1 MGNKDSKTTVLPYE
15 EAVKR
20 VTDDELKRL
29 KEAFKRAA
37 SLAGYMNKQMF
48 VREVLGEGVPAKLAD
63 HIFTA
68 FGGNTKGLN
77 FKDLFCGLV
86 LLTRGRREEKIKF
99 VFSIYGNDSSGMVHR
114 EDLESIIMASDSH
127 LPQSLSTLFFDS
139 DRVMYEQFKHWVLAN
154 LEATTLTRWLLQ
166 DGGTMGIRLSDE
178 SDTPTFYQTLA
189 GVTHLEEADII
200 ELEKRYWQL
209 KAQSKTGKFDL
220 ETFIPMVC
228 PPVPRNLCE
237 GLFFAFDENRD
248 NHIDFKEMACG
259 LSACCRGP
267 VAERQKFCFK
277 IFDKDHDGFLS
288 RKELEDMVSVLLEVR
303 RENQSKTKQETD
315 TLQDAC
321 DSINSIVDDILAT
334 HDNDSDNAITL
345 EEYQIW
351 SVNNKLPSAFLSVL
365 FQICHIVLGLR
376 PTTRQ
381 EEGDIVQ
388 GWVERE
394 SQKGLQQ
401 GQTWYLVS
409 ITWWKAWQD
418 YVIYQPPSTNSYSQM
433 ISAQMK
439 SKSLPRKPVTSQSN
453 QAWGNDASKSVSQP
467 NSPRAANATHS
478 SSSTPSGSP
487 RKVVN
492 SSSNSVPQQDGR
504 SQVQTAKRNSQPAVI
519 TIPQMPPKPGP
530 IDNTPLIVT
539 ETRKVMMLTNE
550 GGRLRRNAMLTRG
563 RDFEIL
569 PDPVWRALMT
579 WYGGQPALPRN
590 VIVPCNGDPTPE
602 LELYPISIR
611 LLRHQANQP
620 KQNAW
625 NSVHM
630 GIVGGFS
637 FGAGSYVGSSSHN
650 NSTPAPPK
658 RYLAYVAAFSKMH
671 TMQQV
676 YDFLCQRLRIR
687 NEDMRLWNLKDENN
701 PVLLDEENSTLEQI
715 GIIDNQQM
723 LIEVRNKD
731 MSWPEEMSSLAFKK
745 GIDKKQQV
753 PTDKGATGLS
763 NLGNTCFMNSALQCI
778 SNTQP
783 LTQYFEKNVH
793 LYEFNRS
800 NPLGMKGHIAR
811 RYGDLVQDLWSG
823 TAKSIAPLKL
833 RWTIGKYAPR
843 FNGFQQHDSQE
854 LLAFLLD
861 GLHED
866 LNRVQNKP
874 YVELKDSDN
883 RPDEEVAEEAW
894 ENHMLRNRSIIVD
907 LFHGQLKSM
916 VRCTECKH
924 ESVRFDPFTYLSLPL
939 PLDSSM
945 HLEIV
950 VIRLDGSIP
959 KKYGLR
965 LNMEDKYKDLKQ
977 NLSGLCDLTPQQI
990 LLVEVFGAMIRS
1002 LPSDGQKVRTA
1013 LGGYLYAYEIPPP
1026 PQLSVPTQTK
1036 VVTDKQTQVTSNG
1049 VQAHIEP
1056 LPPVN
1061 DTTPE
1066 LQESTTMNSTT
1077 STSKSGSLH
1086 RTQKIN
1092 TNVIT
1097 PTDSTKSSSSS
1108 NSTSSNGTSGLHT
1121 TPYLGNAFD
1130 GFVIAMHRKMIRMD
1144 VYFLSSQKT
1153 RPSLFGT
1160 PLILPCTVAT
1170 RQSDLYKAVW
1180 VQVSRL
1186 VSPLPPS
1193 ENGANL
1199 KNHAQD
1205 CDDSMGYEYPFVLK
1219 AVQRDGITCAW
1230 CPWYRFC
1237 RGCKID
1243 CVDDDFA
1250 VGSAY
1255 IAIDWDPTA
1264 LHLRYQ
1270 SSQERIVADHESVEE
1285 SRRLQTEPI
1294 DLDTCLKAFT
1304 KEEELGEDEL
1314 WYCSK
1319 CKAHRQATKKLWIWR
1334 LPPILIV
1341 HMKRFQYVNGRWV
1354 KSQKIVKFPKK
1365 TFDPSNFLAR
1375 DAPTLLHLPTHMLH
1389 TKDKQHETTPNGVA
1403 IQAVGSGDGSHSVIP
1418 KVSSESSSDS
1428 LPATP
1433 SSSRHSSADSL
1444 KQNKLSKD
1452 SPRSKRKRKNSV
1464 SPLPLRKHNS
1474 VSPLPSKKENT
1485 DNIDV
1490 TGGRLS
1496 AASDKSQSLSVES
1509 NCSETSST
1517 LSTSVINLDRKHSDN
1532 SGSTKLSPPVDAA
1545 NSHPLK
1551 DVEAESSGTEMVK
1564 STKPLYNLYSLSCH
1578 TGILGGGHYVAYA
1591 VNPNNKWYIYND
1603 STCKEIKEE
1612 LIDTDNAYMLFYE
1625 RQDLD
1630 YKYFLPDTKGKE
1642 PDTTNIDDEFE
1653 SDFKK
1658 VCQIQ

>member
-1 MGNKDSKTTVLPYE
+1 MGNKDSKATVLPYE

-29 KEAFKRAA
+29 REAFKRAA
-37 SLAGYMNKQMF
+37 TLAGYMNKQMF

-63 HIFTA
+63 HIYSA

-86 LLTRGRREEKIKF
+86 LLTRGKREEKIKF
-99 VFSIYGNDSSGMVHR
+99 VYGIYANESSGLVHR
-114 EDLESIIMASDSH
+114 EDLESLIQACDSH
-127 LPQSLSTLFFDS
+127 LPQSLSLLFFDS
-139 DRVMYEQFKHWVLAN
+139 DKVSYEQFKHWVVGN
-154 LEATTLTRWLLQ
+154 LDATTLTRWLLQ

-209 KAQSKTGKFDL
+209 KAQSKTGRFDL

-237 GLFFAFDENRD
+237 GLFYAFDENRD

-277 IFDKDHDGFLS
+277 IFDKDHDGVLS
-288 RKELEDMVSVLLEVR
+288 RKELEDMVSVLLEVK
-303 RENQSKTKQETD
+303 RENRPKTTKQETD
-315 TLQDAC
+315 TLQDAYENIT
-321 DSINSIVDDILAT
+321 SLVDDILAT
-334 HDNDSDNAITL
+334 HDGSNDNGITL

-351 SVNNKLPSAFLSVL
+351 SVNSKLPVEFLSVL

-381 EEGDIVQ
+381 EEGDIVL

-394 SQKGLQQ
+394 NRRGLQQ
-401 GQTWYLVS
+401 AQTWYLVS
-409 ITWWKAWQD
+409 IQWWKSWKD
-418 YVIYQPPSTNSYSQM
+418 YVTYKPNSNQILSVQ
-433 ISAQMK
+433 SK
-439 SKSLPRKPVTSQSN
+439 SKSLPRKATSSQST
-453 QAWGNDASKSVSQP
+453 QAWGNDSGRSSQP
-467 NSPRAANATHS
+467 STPRDTS
-478 SSSTPSGSP
+478 SSHSGTSTPSGSP
-487 RKVVN
+487 RKAA
-492 SSSNSVPQQDGR
+492 GL
-504 SQVQTAKRNSQPAVI
+504 SQVNQLQEMSQVSRSPSHTTKRNSQPVVTSI
-519 TIPQMPPKPGP
+519 QQMPPKPGP
-530 IDNTPLIVT
+530 IDNTLLIVQ

-550 GGRLRRNAMLTRG
+550 GGRLKRNTTLAVG

-569 PDPVWRALMT
+569 PDPVWKALMT

-590 VIVPCNGDPTPE
+590 VIIPSNGDPTPE
-602 LELYPISIR
+602 LELYPISVR

-620 KQNAW
+620 KQNTW
-625 NSVHM
+625 NSVSM

-637 FGAGSYVGSSSHN
+637 FGAGTYVGSSSHTN
-650 NSTPAPPK
+650 NTPAPPK
-658 RYLAYVAAFSKMH
+658 RYLAYVAAFSRMH
-671 TMQQV
+671 TIQQV

-701 PVLLDEENSTLEQI
+701 PILLEEENSTLENLCIQ
-715 GIIDNQQM
+715 DNQQL

-745 GIDKKQQV
+745 GLDKKKQV

-783 LTQYFEKNVH
+783 LTQYFNKNVH
-793 LYEFNRS
+793 LYEFNRT
-800 NPLGMKGHIAR
+800 NPLGMKGHIAK

-823 TAKSIAPLKL
+823 TSKSIAPLKL

-866 LNRVQNKP
+866 LNRVQHKP
-874 YVELKDSDN
+874 YVELKDSDG

-894 ENHMLRNRSIIVD
+894 ENHMVRNRSIIVD
-907 LFHGQLKSM
+907 LFHGQLRSQ
-916 VRCTECKH
+916 VRCTACGH

-945 HLEIV
+945 HLEII
-950 VIRLDGSIP
+950 VIRLDGSVP
-959 KKYGLR
+959 AKYGLR
-965 LNMEDKYKDLKQ
+965 LNMEDKYKDLK
-977 NLSGLCDLTPQQI
+977 NHLSELCNLTPQQI
-990 LLVEVFGAMIRS
+990 LLVEVFGAMIKS
-1002 LPSDGQKVRTA
+1002 LPSDNQKVRTA

-1026 PQLSVPTQTK
+1026 PQLTLPPQTKTVVNGSEKPTQ
-1036 VVTDKQTQVTSNG
+1036 VSSNG
-1049 VQAHIEP
+1049 GQPHIDP

-1061 DTTPE
+1061 GTSPSDTDNIPDK
-1066 LQESTTMNSTT
+1066 SS
-1077 STSKSGSLH
+1077 SKPGSLH

-1092 TNVIT
+1092 ANVVSTMDTN
-1097 PTDSTKSSSSS
+1097 SKGSHSS
-1108 NSTSSNGTSGLHT
+1108 NSSVSNGSSGLHT

-1144 VYFLSSQKT
+1144 AYFLSSQKT

-1180 VQVSRL
+1180 TQVSRL

-1193 ENGANL
+1193 ENGANV
-1199 KNHAQD
+1199 KNHAED

-1243 CVDDDFA
+1243 CIDDDFA

-1270 SSQERIVADHESVEE
+1270 SSQERVVEDHESVEE

-1294 DLDTCLKAFT
+1294 DLDTCLQAFT

-1319 CKAHRQATKKLWIWR
+1319 CKEHRQATKKLALWR

-1365 TFDPSNFLAR
+1365 QFDPSRFLASN
-1375 DAPTLLHLPTHMLH
+1375 ASTSLHPPTHMVC
-1389 TKDKQHETTPNGVA
+1389 TNSVKEKTANGVVVQGVTSNGNSLDPLNA
-1403 IQAVGSGDGSHSVIP
+1403 IDAN
-1418 KVSSESSSDS
+1418 SEI
-1428 LPATP
+1428 LQVTP
-1433 SSSRHSSADSL
+1433 DSSRKSSTDSL
-1444 KQNKLSKD
+1444 KAGKLGKD
-1452 SPRSKRKRKNSV
+1452 SPKTKRKRKNSI
-1464 SPLPLRKHNS
+1464 SPLPIRKHNS
-1474 VSPLPSKKENT
+1474 VSPLPGKKETSESVTGGDRSVSVASSNSHSSSEANT
-1485 DNIDV
+1485 DN
-1490 TGGRLS
+1490 G
-1496 AASDKSQSLSVES
+1496 
-1509 NCSETSST
+1509 ST
-1517 LSTSVINLDRKHSDN
+1517 ISTDAINLDRKDSSSTASKGHSLPDET
-1532 SGSTKLSPPVDAA
+1532 STLSDKSVGVDMED
-1545 NSHPLK
+1545 L
-1551 DVEAESSGTEMVK
+1551 D
-1564 STKPLYNLYSLSCH
+1564 KPLYNLFSLSCH

-1591 VNPNNKWYIYND
+1591 VNPNKKWYVYND
-1603 STCKEIKEE
+1603 STCKEIKEDV
-1612 LIDTDNAYMLFYE
+1612 IDTDNAYMLFYE
-1625 RQDLD
+1625 RQGLD
-1630 YKYFLPDTKGKE
+1630 YHQFLPDMGDKE
-1642 PDTTNIDDEFE
+1642 PDTSSIDDEFE
-1653 SDFKK
+1653 NDFKR
-1658 VCQIQ
+1658 VCRIQ

>member
-1 MGNKDSKTTVLPYE
+1 MGGKESKATVLPYE

-29 KEAFKRAA
+29 KEAFKRTA
-37 SLAGYMNKQMF
+37 SMAGYMNKQMF
-48 VREVLGEGVPAKLAD
+48 VREVLGEGVPPKLAD
-63 HIFTA
+63 HIFQA
-68 FGGNTKGLN
+68 FGGNTKGLA

-86 LLTRGRREEKIKF
+86 LLTRGKREEKIKL
-99 VFSIYGNDSSGMVHR
+99 VYSIYSNDSSGLVHKD
-114 EDLESIIMASDSH
+114 ELESLIMASDSH
-127 LPQSLSTLFFDS
+127 LPQSLPALFFDS
-139 DRVMYEQFKHWVLAN
+139 DRATYEQFHQWVTVN
-154 LEATTLTRWLLQ
+154 FDATTITRWLLQ
-166 DGGTMGIRLSDE
+166 DGGAMGIRLSDE

-209 KAQSKTGKFDL
+209 KALSKTGRFDL
-220 ETFIPMVC
+220 ETFIPMVS

-237 GLFFAFDENRD
+237 GLFYAFDENRD

-267 VAERQKFCFK
+267 VVERQKFCFK
-277 IFDKDHDGFLS
+277 IFDKDHDGLLS
-288 RKELEDMVSVLLEVR
+288 RKELEDMVAVLVQVR
-303 RENQSKTKQETD
+303 SENRPPKHVEAD
-315 TLQDAC
+315 TLQDAE
-321 DSINSIVDDILAT
+321 DNISSVVDDILAS
-334 HDNDSDNAITL
+334 HDSDNDSAITL

-351 SVNNKLPSAFLSVL
+351 SVKSALPTEFLSLL

-376 PTTRQ
+376 TTTRH
-381 EEGDIVQ
+381 EEGDIIM
-388 GWVERE
+388 GWVDRE
-394 SQKGLQQ
+394 SRKGLQQ
-401 GQTWYLVS
+401 GLTWYLISMV
-409 ITWWKAWQD
+409 WWKSWKD
-418 YVIYQPPSTNSYSQM
+418 YVFYKMTSSNQV
-433 ISAQMK
+433 ISAQSK
-439 SKSLPRKPVTSQSN
+439 SKSLPRKTTSQTG
-453 QAWGNDASKSVSQP
+453 QAWGTDRSLSQP
-467 NSPRAANATHS
+467 SSPREANFS
-478 SSSTPSGSP
+478 NNSTPSGSP
-487 RKVVN
+487 KKAVN
-492 SSSNSVPQQDGR
+492 SFSQDVPPYGR
-504 SQVQTAKRNSQPAVI
+504 SPAHTGKRNSQPSV
-519 TIPQMPPKPGP
+519 TIPVVPQKPGP
-530 IDNTPLIVT
+530 IDNTTLIMP

-550 GGRLRRNAMLTRG
+550 GGRLRKNATLVRG

-569 PDPVWRALMT
+569 PEPVWKALLS
-579 WYGGQPALPRN
+579 WYGGSPALPRN
-590 VIVPCNGDPTPE
+590 VIIPSNGDPTPE
-602 LELYPISIR
+602 LELYPLSVR

-620 KQNAW
+620 RQNTW
-625 NSVHM
+625 NAVSM

-637 FGAGSYVGSSSHN
+637 FGAGSYVGTSSHTN
-650 NSTPAPPK
+650 NTPAPPK

-671 TMQQV
+671 TIQQV

-687 NEDMRLWNLKDENN
+687 NEDMRLWDLKDENN
-701 PVLLDEENSTLEQI
+701 PVLLEEENHTLEHLSIQ
-715 GIIDNQQM
+715 DNQQV

-731 MSWPEEMSSLAFKK
+731 MSWPEEMSSLALKNK
-745 GIDKKQQV
+745 TDKKKNQV

-778 SNTQP
+778 SNTKP
-783 LTQYFEKNVH
+783 LTKYFNDNMH
-793 LYEFNRS
+793 QYEFNKT
-800 NPLGMKGHIAR
+800 NPLGMKGHIAK

-823 TAKSIAPLKL
+823 TSKSIAPLKL

-874 YVELKDSDN
+874 YVELKDSDG
-883 RPDEEVAEEAW
+883 RPDEEVADEAW
-894 ENHMLRNRSIIVD
+894 ENHMLRNRSVIVD
-907 LFHGQLKSM
+907 LFHGQLRSLVCCK
-916 VRCTECKH
+916 ECGN

-939 PLDSSM
+939 PLDNSM

-950 VIRLDGSIP
+950 VIRLDGTVP
-959 KKYGLR
+959 MKYGLR

-977 NLSGLCDLTPQQI
+977 YLSELCDLTPQQL

-1026 PQLSVPTQTK
+1026 PQLTMSTHPKIISSETTVL
-1036 VVTDKQTQVTSNG
+1036 SNSSQKPH
-1049 VQAHIEP
+1049 VEP
-1056 LPPVN
+1056 LTPVN
-1061 DTTPE
+1061 GLTPPE
-1066 LQESTTMNSTT
+1066 INAEDLNYAAKT
-1077 STSKSGSLH
+1077 SSLH
-1086 RTQKIN
+1086 RTQKVNGGIVTTGSTDTKVPN
-1092 TNVIT
+1092 TT
-1097 PTDSTKSSSSS
+1097 SSSS
-1108 NSTSSNGTSGLHT
+1108 NGGLHT

-1130 GFVIAMHRKMIRMD
+1130 GFVIAMHRKMMRMD

-1180 VQVSRL
+1180 TQVSRL

-1193 ENGANL
+1193 ENGASA

-1205 CDDSMGYEYPFVLK
+1205 CDDSLGYEYPFVLK

-1270 SSQERIVADHESVEE
+1270 SSQERVVADHDSVEV
-1285 SRRLQTEPI
+1285 SRKLQTEPI

-1314 WYCSK
+1314 WFCSK
-1319 CKAHRQATKKLWIWR
+1319 CKEHRQATKKLALWR
-1334 LPPILIV
+1334 LPPILIIQ
-1341 HMKRFQYVNGRWV
+1341 MKRFQYVNGRWV
-1354 KSQKIVKFPKK
+1354 KSQKIVKFPKRK
-1365 TFDPSNFLAR
+1365 FDPSRFIAKN
-1375 DAPTLLHLPTHMLH
+1375 APTDLTIPSCKNTPIM
-1389 TKDKQHETTPNGVA
+1389 KQPVPNG
-1403 IQAVGSGDGSHSVIP
+1403 IAVQTVDDEL
-1418 KVSSESSSDS
+1418 SESNKVNSETNTSS
-1428 LPATP
+1428 L
-1433 SSSRHSSADSL
+1433 SAVKIDNTKGSAENV
-1444 KQNKLSKD
+1444 KNKLCKD
-1452 SPRSKRKRKNSV
+1452 SPKTKRIRKNSI
-1464 SPLPLRKHNS
+1464 SPLPTRKHNS
-1474 VSPLPSKKENT
+1474 VSPLPPKKSSRDSLEVVNGRGST
-1485 DNIDV
+1485 ASNI
-1490 TGGRLS
+1490 
-1496 AASDKSQSLSVES
+1496 SQQS
-1509 NCSETSST
+1509 NGSST
-1517 LSTSVINLDRKHSDN
+1517 LSTNSLNSEKTDNTSD
-1532 SGSTKLSPPVDAA
+1532 SKTLSPTA
-1545 NSHPLK
+1545 SHPL
-1551 DVEAESSGTEMVK
+1551 DSSLLPVAAGNTDIEDL
-1564 STKPLYNLYSLSCH
+1564 SKPIYNLYSLSCH

-1591 VNPNNKWYIYND
+1591 INPNDNWYIYND

-1625 RQDLD
+1625 RQGLNYSD
-1630 YKYFLPDTKGKE
+1630 FLPDVSDKE
-1642 PDTTNIDDEFE
+1642 PDTSSIDDEFE

-1658 VCQIQ
+1658 VCNIQ